1 MLIFNGVVHPVDAP
15 VIPNGYVELEDD
27 KIKGVGPMEA
37 LPKGCEGPSLDVK
50 GGHIVPGFVDAHCHL
65 GLFGDA
71 LKFEGDDGNEA
82 TNPCTP
88 HVRAIDGVNPLDRC
102 FQEAREGG
110 VTTVLTGPGSANPI
124 SGQGIVIKTLGAW
137 VDQMVLKAPAT
148 MKMALGENPKTVYN
162 GRKETP
168 TTRMGTASVIRT
180 ELARALEYMD
190 RQDKADTEAG
200 TNAPG
205 YDPRLE
211 ALIPVLRGELPVHI
225 HAHRADDIAT
235 GIRICKEFGLE
246 YVIVHGTEGH
256 LIANELAREGAL
268 VVSGIAQGLDTEAVR
283 GALKG
288 GGPVVSVLGCG
299 IDVAY
304 PRENRFLYE
313 DVAATGA
320 LLSEYPPGTP
330 PEGWHFPVRNRIISG
345 VSLGVVAVE
354 CGVRSGTMTT
364 VRQALD
370 QDRDVFAVPG
380 NADAPM
386 SEGPNRLIQQ
396 GARLVTCA
404 RDVLR
409 EYEDRFPGKVRRP
422 VPLSGEEAAARL
434 EPRAEEP
441 EEKHTEDAEKAVDK
455 SPERAYID
463 RSALTDDQIE
473 LLAALEEKKL
483 LADDLIELTQI
494 PARRVLSALTML
506 QVQGYVAERP
516 GRRFEAL
523 VWLKTE

>member
-235 GIRICKEFGLE
+235 AVRICREYGLQF
-246 YVIVHGTEGH
+246 VVVHGTEGY
-256 LIANELAREGAL
+256 R
-268 VVSGIAQGLDTEAVR
+268 
-283 GALKG
+283 
-288 GGPVVSVLGCG
+288 
-299 IDVAY
+299 
-304 PRENRFLYE
+304 
-313 DVAATGA
+313 
-320 LLSEYPPGTP
+320 
-330 PEGWHFPVRNRIISG
+330 
-345 VSLGVVAVE
+345 
-354 CGVRSGTMTT
+354 
-364 VRQALD
+364 
-370 QDRDVFAVPG
+370 
-380 NADAPM
+380 
-386 SEGPNRLIQQ
+386 
-396 GARLVTCA
+396 VT
-404 RDVLR
+404 
-409 EYEDRFPGKVRRP
+409 
-422 VPLSGEEAAARL
+422 
-434 EPRAEEP
+434 
-441 EEKHTEDAEKAVDK
+441 
-455 SPERAYID
+455 
-463 RSALTDDQIE
+463 E
-473 LLAALEEKKL
+473 LLAAEGVGVITGPILTDRSKPE
-483 LADDLIELTQI
+483 LAGLTIEN
-494 PARRVLSALTML
+494 PARLAKAGVEIAICTDHPVTPIQYLPLCAAIAVRGGL
-506 QVQGYVAERP
+506 EP
-516 GRRFEAL
+516 EEAL
-523 VWLKTE
+523 RAITLGGARLAGVAHRVGSLTPGKDADVVVTSGHPLEWTGSVDHVFINGIQVK

>member
-15 VIPNGYVELEDD
+15 VIPNGYVELEGG
-27 KIKGVGPMEA
+27 KIKGVGPIEA

-235 GIRICKEFGLE
+235 AVRICREYGLQF
-246 YVIVHGTEGH
+246 VVVHGTEGY
-256 LIANELAREGAL
+256 R
-268 VVSGIAQGLDTEAVR
+268 DT
-283 GALKG
+283 
-288 GGPVVSVLGCG
+288 
-299 IDVAY
+299 
-304 PRENRFLYE
+304 
-313 DVAATGA
+313 
-320 LLSEYPPGTP
+320 
-330 PEGWHFPVRNRIISG
+330 
-345 VSLGVVAVE
+345 
-354 CGVRSGTMTT
+354 
-364 VRQALD
+364 
-370 QDRDVFAVPG
+370 
-380 NADAPM
+380 
-386 SEGPNRLIQQ
+386 
-396 GARLVTCA
+396 
-404 RDVLR
+404 
-409 EYEDRFPGKVRRP
+409 
-422 VPLSGEEAAARL
+422 
-434 EPRAEEP
+434 
-441 EEKHTEDAEKAVDK
+441 
-455 SPERAYID
+455 
-463 RSALTDDQIE
+463 E
-473 LLAALEEKKL
+473 LLAAEGVGVITGPILTDRSKPE
-483 LADDLIELTQI
+483 LAGLTIEN
-494 PARRVLSALTML
+494 PARLAKAGVEIAICTDHPVTPIQYLPLCAAIAVRGGL
-506 QVQGYVAERP
+506 EP
-516 GRRFEAL
+516 EEAL
-523 VWLKTE
+523 RAITLGGARLAGVAHRVGSLTPGKDADVVVTSGHPLEWTGSVEHVFINGIQVK

>member
-15 VIPNGYVELEDD
+15 VIPNGYVELEND

-110 VTTVLTGPGSANPI
+110 VTTVLTGPGSTNPI

-235 GIRICKEFGLE
+235 AVRICREYGLQF
-246 YVIVHGTEGH
+246 VVVHGTEGY
-256 LIANELAREGAL
+256 R
-268 VVSGIAQGLDTEAVR
+268 
-283 GALKG
+283 
-288 GGPVVSVLGCG
+288 
-299 IDVAY
+299 
-304 PRENRFLYE
+304 
-313 DVAATGA
+313 
-320 LLSEYPPGTP
+320 
-330 PEGWHFPVRNRIISG
+330 
-345 VSLGVVAVE
+345 
-354 CGVRSGTMTT
+354 
-364 VRQALD
+364 
-370 QDRDVFAVPG
+370 
-380 NADAPM
+380 
-386 SEGPNRLIQQ
+386 
-396 GARLVTCA
+396 VT
-404 RDVLR
+404 
-409 EYEDRFPGKVRRP
+409 
-422 VPLSGEEAAARL
+422 
-434 EPRAEEP
+434 
-441 EEKHTEDAEKAVDK
+441 
-455 SPERAYID
+455 
-463 RSALTDDQIE
+463 E
-473 LLAALEEKKL
+473 LLAAEGVGVITGPILTDRSKPE
-483 LADDLIELTQI
+483 LAGLTIEN
-494 PARRVLSALTML
+494 PARLAKAGVEIAICTDHPVTPIQYLPLCAA
-506 QVQGYVAERP
+506 VAVRGGLEP
-516 GRRFEAL
+516 EEAL
-523 VWLKTE
+523 RAITLGGARLAGVAHRVGSLTPGKDADVVVTSGHPLEWTGSVEHVFINGIQVK

>member
-15 VIPNGYVELEDD
+15 VIPNGYVELEND

-37 LPKGCEGPSLDVK
+37 LPTGCEGPSLDVK

-235 GIRICKEFGLE
+235 AVRICREYGLQF
-246 YVIVHGTEGH
+246 VVVHGTEGY
-256 LIANELAREGAL
+256 R
-268 VVSGIAQGLDTEAVR
+268 
-283 GALKG
+283 
-288 GGPVVSVLGCG
+288 
-299 IDVAY
+299 
-304 PRENRFLYE
+304 
-313 DVAATGA
+313 
-320 LLSEYPPGTP
+320 
-330 PEGWHFPVRNRIISG
+330 
-345 VSLGVVAVE
+345 
-354 CGVRSGTMTT
+354 
-364 VRQALD
+364 
-370 QDRDVFAVPG
+370 
-380 NADAPM
+380 
-386 SEGPNRLIQQ
+386 
-396 GARLVTCA
+396 VT
-404 RDVLR
+404 
-409 EYEDRFPGKVRRP
+409 
-422 VPLSGEEAAARL
+422 
-434 EPRAEEP
+434 
-441 EEKHTEDAEKAVDK
+441 
-455 SPERAYID
+455 
-463 RSALTDDQIE
+463 E
-473 LLAALEEKKL
+473 LLAAEGVGVITGPILTDRSKPE
-483 LADDLIELTQI
+483 LAGLTIEN
-494 PARRVLSALTML
+494 PARLAKAGVEIAICTDHPVTPIQYLPLCAAIAVRGGL
-506 QVQGYVAERP
+506 EP
-516 GRRFEAL
+516 EEAL
-523 VWLKTE
+523 RAITLGGARLAGVAHRVGSLTPGKDADVVVTSGHPLEWTGSVEHVFINGIQVK